1 MIVIAGFYR
10 FPLDQLDAVK
20 PAMARMIDL
29 SRAEPG
35 CGHYAFSEDIVEP
48 GMIRV
53 SESWENEASLKAH
66 ATSAHMAEWRAAS
79 AAHGIHDRTITAY
92 DVSGSRSL

>member
-10 FPLDQLDAVK
+10 FPVDQLEAVR
-20 PAMARMIDL
+20 PAMAKMIEL

-35 CGHYAFSEDIVEP
+35 CSHYAFSHDVVEP
-48 GMIRV
+48 GLVRV
-53 SESWENEASLKAH
+53 SEAWQDEDALQAH

-92 DVSGSRSL
+92 EVSGSRSL

>member
-20 PAMARMIDL
+20 PAMARMIGL

-48 GMIRV
+48 GLIRV
-53 SESWENEASLKAH
+53 SESWEDEAALKAH
-66 ATSAHMAEWRAAS
+66 ATSAHMAEWRASS
-79 AAHGIHDRTITAY
+79 AAHGIYDRTITAY

>member
-20 PAMARMIDL
+20 PAMARMIEL

-48 GMIRV
+48 GLIRV
-53 SESWENEASLKAH
+53 SESWEDEAALKAH
-66 ATSAHMAEWRAAS
+66 ATSAHMAEWRTAS

-92 DVSGSRSL
+92 DVTGSRSL

>member
-20 PAMARMIDL
+20 PAMVRMIDL

-53 SESWENEASLKAH
+53 SESWEDEAALKAH

-79 AAHGIHDRTITAY
+79 AAHGIYDRTITAY
-92 DVSGSRSL
+92 DVTGSRSL

>member
-10 FPLDQLDAVK
+10 FPIDQIEAVR
-20 PAMARMIDL
+20 PAMTKMIEL

-35 CGHYAFSEDIVEP
+35 CGHYAFSEDVVEP
-48 GMIRV
+48 GLIRV
-53 SESWENEASLKAH
+53 SESWESEDALKAH
-66 ATSAHMAEWRAAS
+66 AASAHMAEWRAAS

-92 DVSGSRSL
+92 EVTGARPL

>member
-20 PAMARMIDL
+20 PPMARMIDL

-48 GMIRV
+48 GLIRV
-53 SESWENEASLKAH
+53 SESWQDEAALKAH

-79 AAHGIHDRTITAY
+79 AAHGIYDRTITAY

>member
-10 FPLDQLDAVK
+10 FPVEQLDAVK
-20 PAMARMIDL
+20 PAMARMIEM

-35 CGHYAFSEDIVEP
+35 CGHYAFAHDVVEP
-48 GMIRV
+48 GLIRV
-53 SESWENEASLKAH
+53 SESWQDEAALKAH
-66 ATSAHMAEWRAAS
+66 ADSAHMAEWRAAS

-92 DVSGSRSL
+92 DVTDSRPL

>member
-10 FPLDQLDAVK
+10 FPLDQIEAVK
-20 PAMARMIDL
+20 PAMAKMIEL

-35 CGHYAFSEDIVEP
+35 CGHYAFSFDVVEP
-48 GMIRV
+48 GMVRV
-53 SESWENEASLKAH
+53 SESWADEAALKAH

-92 DVSGSRSL
+92 EVTGERTL

>member
-10 FPLDQLDAVK
+10 FPLDQIEAVR
-20 PAMARMIDL
+20 PAMAKMIEL

-35 CGHYAFSEDIVEP
+35 CGHYAFSEDVVEP
-48 GMIRV
+48 GLIRV
-53 SESWENEASLKAH
+53 SESWESEDALKAH
-66 ATSAHMAEWRAAS
+66 AASAHMAEWRAAS

-92 DVSGSRSL
+92 EVTGAQPL

>member
-48 GMIRV
+48 GLIRV
-53 SESWENEASLKAH
+53 SESWQDEAALKAH

-79 AAHGIHDRTITAY
+79 AAHGIYDRTITAY
-92 DVSGSRSL
+92 DVTGSRSL

>member
-53 SESWENEASLKAH
+53 SESWEDEAALKAH

-79 AAHGIHDRTITAY
+79 AAHGIYDRTITAY
-92 DVSGSRSL
+92 DVTGSRSL

>member
-1 MIVIAGFYR
+1 MIVIAGYYR
-10 FPLDQLDAVK
+10 FPVDQLEAVK
-20 PAMARMIDL
+20 PAMARMIEL
-29 SRAEPG
+29 SNAEPG

-48 GMIRV
+48 GLIRV
-53 SESWENEASLKAH
+53 SESWEDEAALKAH

-92 DVSGSRSL
+92 DVAGSRTL